1 VREKR
6 IKERGLGGCFFAWLF
21 VITLHSAMALPIESG
36 VEVVVN
42 ESVHLQSVSITTV
55 RAIFGMRLRT
65 WPNSAPIQVFV
76 LADDHP
82 AHVAFCK
89 GILNIFPHQIRLA
102 WDRLVFSG
110 TGQAPYQVRTERE
123 MRLLVA
129 TTPGAIGYLG
139 DGMIDRSVRVP
150 TIKQ

>member
-1 VREKR
+1 MREKR
-6 IKERGLGGCFFAWLF
+6 SEERGPRRYFFAWLF
-21 VITLHSAMALPIESG
+21 VLTLHSTTALPTESG
-36 VEVVVN
+36 VEVVIN
-42 ESVHLQSVSITTV
+42 ESAHQQSLSITTV

-65 WPNSAPIQVFV
+65 WPNGAPIQVFV

-82 AHVAFCK
+82 AHIAFCK
-89 GILNIFPHQIRLA
+89 EILNIFPHQIRLA

-123 MRLLVA
+123 MRLLVV
-129 TTPGAIGYLG
+129 TTPGAIGYLS
-139 DGMIDRSVRVP
+139 DTIIDRSVHVP